1 MKTLSILLPV
11 AALLFVVAARVIDG
25 PVHQRQHLLKGFVT
39 EGAALGDINGDGK
52 ADFVAGPLW
61 YEGPSFEK
69 MHRYRKGDP
78 VPVKGYA
85 HDSFLAFIEDIT
97 GDGRNDIL
105 QVSHQPGFHLD
116 LYVQPATPS
125 EDWPKHRLA
134 ESFGSEAPMM
144 VDLTGDKKPEL
155 IAIQQGKWGFFTANW
170 DKPTEPWTFHPISK
184 DRQMKWY
191 IHGLGVGDLNGD
203 KRLDIVE
210 KDGWF
215 EGPADPLGGD
225 WTWHEY
231 KFSDPGGAQML
242 IYDIDGDGDN
252 DIITSLAAHGYGLAW
267 FENELKD
274 GSVSLKRHI
283 IMPLERPQDQDAAY
297 YSQTHGLEMG
307 DLNGDGLTDFVTGKR
322 YFAHN
327 GNDPGSGEAAVLYW
341 YELKRGDKGAEFIPH
356 LVDSDSG
363 VGCQVAVGDV
373 NGDGNDDIAIGN
385 KKGVFVFRS
394 R

>member
-1 MKTLSILLPV
+1 MKYLKILIP
-11 AALLFVVAARVIDG
+11 AGALLFIVAAKVTEA
-25 PVHQRQHLLKGFVT
+25 PVFQRQHLLQGFVT

-61 YEGPSFEK
+61 YEGPTFEK
-69 MHRYRKGDP
+69 MNRYRPGEP
-78 VPVKGYA
+78 VAIMGYA
-85 HDSFLAFIEDIT
+85 HDSFLSFVEDVT
-97 GDGRNDIL
+97 GDGKNDIL

-116 LYVQPATPS
+116 LFVQPAEPS
-125 EDWPKHRLA
+125 DNWPSHRLA
-134 ESFGSEAPMM
+134 ASFGGESPQM

-155 IAIQQGKWGFFTANW
+155 IAIREGRWGFFTANW

-184 DRQMKWY
+184 DRQMQWY

-203 KRLDIVE
+203 KRPDIVE

-215 EGPADPLGGD
+215 EGPADPLSGD
-225 WTWHEY
+225 WTWHEF
-231 KFSDPGGAQML
+231 KFSEPGGAQML

-252 DIITSLAAHGYGLAW
+252 DIVTSLAAHAYGVAW
-267 FENELKD
+267 FENQGGGGTVKLVK
-274 GSVSLKRHI
+274 HI
-283 IMPLERPQDQDAAY
+283 IMPTEPQPSDPTI
-297 YSQTHGLEMG
+297 YSQTHGLASG

-322 YFAHN
+322 YYAHN
-327 GNDPGSGEAAVLYW
+327 GKDPGANDPAVLYW
-341 YELKRGDKGAEFIPH
+341 YELKRGEKGAEFIPH

-373 NGDGNDDIAIGN
+373 NGDGRDDIAIGN